1 MIYPINS
8 NYRNHTMLIIENK
21 TNTYNLFNMYTLE
34 TQLYIY

>member
-8 NYRNHTMLIIENK
+8 NYRNQTMLIIENK
-21 TNTYNLFNMYTLE
+21 TNTYLFNMYTLE